1 MADLLAAGRM
11 GPQRAAGLV
20 GCLRL
25 AEHVWSPLAV
35 GQVGSQLAA
44 RGVPIAAPVVL
55 IRLLHQHLP
64 APGLSIQSLQRH
76 LAARWTLQPMHQHLP
91 VPGMPCQSIVHW
103 SKTTYP
109 EVVFHGHGQHDF
121 YVEHAQPEL
130 RLRILYTKI
139 SLTCSLELCGML

>member
-1 MADLLAAGRM
+1 MAGLLAAGRM

-20 GCLRL
+20 GCLRI

-35 GQVGSQLAA
+35 GEVGCQLAA

-91 VPGMPCQSIVHW
+91 SPGLPCQSMQLHAMQAW
-103 SKTTYP
+103 P
-109 EVVFHGHGQHDF
+109 CVVAFHCRPVDVTLSHVG
-121 YVEHAQPEL
+121 
-130 RLRILYTKI
+130 
-139 SLTCSLELCGML
+139 S